1 MRKAKIGVISAFVLA
16 GIATPLVIQHQEQVK
31 LRDEND
37 LLRQR
42 VEQIA
47 PLEAENARLA
57 KIVAE
62 SPRQAAR
69 DDSSNEALKLRGE
82 VARLREDLQ
91 ELKALKAAPSP
102 APGPSPAVD
111 ASLDTAAQ
119 NLAAGAVRLR
129 ERLDQAPQTKIPEMQ
144 FLTEKDWLNAA
155 GSVKQLENDA
165 DFRRALSSLRSKAK
179 GTFGSMMQK
188 AMRQYVEA
196 NGGTL
201 PTELGQ
207 LQAYLNPPVEQE
219 LLDRYS
225 LVGAGGSPGK
235 TLITE
240 KAAPV
245 DGEYDSLFEFSINSS
260 VSRSANRTANAL
272 ENAAVAYAQANQG
285 QLPIDP
291 SQVAPYL
298 QQPLDPA
305 VVQDFLNTRLPRATP
320 LEPPNVSK

>member
-1 MRKAKIGVISAFVLA
+1 MRKVKIGVVSAFVVA
-16 GIATPLVIQHQEQVK
+16 GIATPLVIQHQGQVR
-31 LRDEND
+31 LRDENE

-62 SPRQAAR
+62 SPRPEPSG
-69 DDSSNEALKLRGE
+69 SSNEALKLRGE

-91 ELKALKAAPSP
+91 ELRALKAPPSP

-129 ERLDQAPQTKIPEMQ
+129 ERLDQAPQTKIPELQ

-179 GTFGSMMQK
+179 GTFGGMMQK
-188 AMRQYVEA
+188 ALRQYVEA

-207 LQAYLNPPVEQE
+207 LQAYLNPPVDPE

-225 LVGAGGSPGK
+225 LVAAGGAPGK

-240 KAAPV
+240 KAPPV

-272 ENAAVAYAQANQG
+272 GNAAVAYAQANQG

-305 VVQDFLNTRLPRATP
+305 VVQDFLNTRLPRVTP
-320 LEPPNVSK
+320 LEPSKSSE